1 MADCSQDLTP
11 EEDHVIEPDPEIIHS
26 GLSRMITI
34 DGITV
39 DVSIYR
45 LEEDV
50 EWTLE
55 VINDRGTSIAWQ
67 ETFKTDEDAYRAF
80 QLTVVQEGM
89 QTFLDDAD
97 DDNIIEFPAQH

>member
-1 MADCSQDLTP
+1 M
-11 EEDHVIEPDPEIIHS
+11 IEPDPEIVHS

-34 DGITV
+34 DGVTV

-45 LEEDV
+45 LEADA

-55 VINDRGTSIAWQ
+55 IINDRGTSIAWQ
-67 ETFKTDEDAYRAF
+67 ETFKTDEDAYQAF
-80 QLTVVQEGM
+80 QLTVAQEGM

-97 DDNIIEFPAQH
+97 HLSAFSTQH

>member
-1 MADCSQDLTP
+1 M
-11 EEDHVIEPDPEIIHS
+11 IESDPEIVHS

-34 DGITV
+34 DAITV

-45 LEEDV
+45 LEEDA

-67 ETFKTDEDAYRAF
+67 ETFGTEEDAYQAF
-80 QLTVVQEGM
+80 QLTVAQEGM

-97 DDNIIEFPAQH
+97 HLSAFSTQH

>member
-1 MADCSQDLTP
+1 M
-11 EEDHVIEPDPEIIHS
+11 IERDPEIVHS

-45 LEEDV
+45 LEEDA

-67 ETFKTDEDAYRAF
+67 ETFKIEEEAYQAF
-80 QLTVVQEGM
+80 QLAVVQEGM

-97 DDNIIEFPAQH
+97 HLSAFSTQH